1 MVAFIE
7 VLIIGTVRKR
17 ATVNRMLTAT
27 DSALMAAVIDAVLM
41 ELTSALSAELDTWRA
56 RGFRYLSPVEDY
68 QSFGAAL
75 PAQRYQMLAC
85 SIDISDGAKQG
96 QVFLAFPEWSVPS
109 EFAPSLPDT
118 EAHNMVEIWLDVPA
132 KLTVELTHILL
143 PFEAADKIHC
153 GDLLPLPIL
162 VMNHVKVPS
171 QASKFLSFSISVT
184 GAGTARRTAG
194 SQCSTGSASDNA

>member
-17 ATVNRMLTAT
+17 ATVNRMPAAT

-75 PAQRYQMLAC
+75 PAQQYQMLAC
-85 SIDISDGAKQG
+85 SIDILDGAK
-96 QVFLAFPEWSVPS
+96 
-109 EFAPSLPDT
+109 
-118 EAHNMVEIWLDVPA
+118 
-132 KLTVELTHILL
+132 
-143 PFEAADKIHC
+143 
-153 GDLLPLPIL
+153 
-162 VMNHVKVPS
+162 
-171 QASKFLSFSISVT
+171 
-184 GAGTARRTAG
+184 
-194 SQCSTGSASDNA
+194 